1 MKSSQKTRILIE
13 SAMMIALSTV
23 LSIFKIIEMP
33 YGGSVTVASMLP
45 MVVLAYRH
53 GIGCGLTAGFA
64 YAALQQLLGL
74 NTLSYVTGWQSIV
87 AIILLDYIVAFTVVG
102 LGGIYRSIAK
112 SEQSALVLGT
122 ITVAILRYV
131 CHVISGAT
139 VWAGL
144 SIPTEAALI
153 YSIGYNATYML
164 PETIITAAAAYYL
177 ASLIDFKKETP
188 SRRAEAYDGP
198 LGSPFKTLAGATLLL
213 GLVIDIWMIAP
224 CLQDEETGEFILHGL
239 SNVDFISLS
248 VVTAITIAVSI
259 YLFIKGK
266 KTKAS

>member
-1 MKSSQKTRILIE
+1 
-13 SAMMIALSTV
+13 MIALSTV

-45 MVVLAYRH
+45 IVVLSYRH
-53 GIGCGLTAGFA
+53 GIGCGLTAGAA

-87 AIILLDYIVAFTVVG
+87 AIIILDYILAFTLVG
-102 LGGIYRSIAK
+102 LGGIFRRLTK
-112 SEQSALVLGT
+112 DDRVALALGT
-122 ITVAILRYV
+122 VLVSVLRYV

-144 SIPTEAALI
+144 SIPTNAALL

-164 PETIITAAAAYYL
+164 PETIITAACAYYL

-188 SRRAEAYDGP
+188 ARRTDSLSGKATTPYR
-198 LGSPFKTLAGATLLL
+198 LLSGACLLL
-213 GLVIDIWMIAP
+213 GLIIDVWMIAP
-224 CLQDEETGEFILHGL
+224 TLQDAETGKFML
-239 SNVDFISLS
+239 SGIRNADFISIS
-248 VVTAITIAVSI
+248 VVTVITVAVS
-259 YLFIKGK
+259 LFLFFKG
-266 KTKAS
+266 ASDSEDR